1 MIIRIKRWRKSRK
14 KSDRRNNKKKK
25 RHSTKIMIASMRVQN
40 ILSTKAKGSLQNVV
54 DLKKKSFMCLIWYFR
69 IRVQFFFSFHLLL
82 IFLSRYDNLSGRGV
96 VSLCLRYK
104 LNIWK
109 LIKKS
114 IWICVRAR
122 HWTTLCT

>member
-14 KSDRRNNKKKK
+14 KSDRRNNKKK

-40 ILSTKAKGSLQNVV
+40 ILSTKPKGSLQNVV
-54 DLKKKSFMCLIWYFR
+54 DLKKKEKFHVPHLIFSYSGTN
-69 IRVQFFFSFHLLL
+69 FFSFHLLL